1 MQDCHKSLLHYNQ
14 ILTSSGLLSES
25 GKFTEDEFVRF
36 WYNCHQFF
44 NSYDLSESFKW
55 LKGKHY

>member
-1 MQDCHKSLLHYNQ
+1 MK
-14 ILTSSGLLSES
+14 SGLLKES

-44 NSYDLSESFKW
+44 NSYDLSKFLLVFCTYAARFSKQW
-55 LKGKHY
+55 PRY